1 MTHYLVRA
9 QQRQAKRRTELAAIE
24 RDELEH
30 ALALFGSDEWADDED
45 PDDADG
51 RAFQWWTTGG
61 STLG

>member
-30 ALALFGSDEWADDED
+30 ALALFGSDEWADADELF
-45 PDDADG
+45 DADG
-51 RAFQWWTTGG
+51 RTFQWWT
-61 STLG
+61 LPNER